1 MYKAVRIATLLVVL
15 LALSLTTAI
24 PTHSGSAVRK
34 HVIAID
40 PGHGGDE
47 LGSTACPDLDEKA
60 ANLDIA
66 FRLQALL
73 DKNGATVYLTRTT
86 DVDLSSRERA
96 DIVNGT
102 DAEVLVNLHLNGWE
116 DPAMDGLYILYGKQR
131 KDAELAQVMYDAMWD
146 LLRARAPSFT
156 DFGTSQF
163 AAGVLLW
170 SEIPSVL
177 TESVFLSNTWECTEL
192 TDGSG
197 THQDGSGTR
206 QDEIAAAI
214 LAGLEDWFA
223 QEGASTNPGR
233 K

>member
-15 LALSLTTAI
+15 FALSLTTAI
-24 PTHSGSAVRK
+24 PTYSESAVAG
-34 HVIAID
+34 HAIAID
-40 PGHGGDE
+40 PGHGGEE
-47 LGSTACPDLDEKA
+47 LGSTACPGLLEKD

-66 FRLQALL
+66 LRLKALL
-73 DKNGATVYLTRTT
+73 ESSGATVYLTRTT
-86 DVDLSSRERA
+86 DVDLSSKERA
-96 DIVNGT
+96 AIVNAT

-116 DPAMDGLYILYGKQR
+116 DPNTDGLYVLYGKKR
-131 KDAELAQVMYDAMWD
+131 KDAELAQVMHDAMWD
-146 LLRARAPSFT
+146 PLRERVPSDIEFT
-156 DFGTSQF
+156 DFGTRQF

-177 TESVFLSNTWECTEL
+177 TESVFISNDWECAEL
-192 TDGSG
+192 TNG
-197 THQDGSGTR
+197 TGLR

-223 QEGASTNPGR
+223 QGGTPTKPGR

>member
-1 MYKAVRIATLLVVL
+1 MYKAVRIATLLTVL
-15 LALSLTTAI
+15 LALLIIPTL
-24 PTHSGSAVRK
+24 PTHSGSAVHK

-47 LGSTACPDLDEKA
+47 LGSTACPGLLEKD

-73 DKNGATVYLTRTT
+73 GKDGATVYLTRTT

-116 DPAMDGLYILYGKQR
+116 DPTLDGLYVLYGKKR
-131 KDAELAQVMYDAMWD
+131 KDAELAQVMHDAMWD
-146 LLRARAPSFT
+146 LLQARAPSFT
-156 DFGTSQF
+156 DFGTRQF

-177 TESVFLSNTWECTEL
+177 TESVFLSNTWECAEL
-192 TDGSG
+192 TNG
-197 THQDGSGTR
+197 TGLR

-223 QEGASTNPGR
+223 QEGAPTPPGR

>member
-15 LALSLTTAI
+15 FALSLTTAI
-24 PTHSGSAVRK
+24 PTHSQSAVAG
-34 HVIAID
+34 HAIALD
-40 PGHGGDE
+40 PGHGGEE
-47 LGSTACPDLDEKA
+47 LGSTACPDLLEKD

-66 FRLQALL
+66 LRLKAQLESS
-73 DKNGATVYLTRTT
+73 GATVYLTRTD
-86 DVDLSSRERA
+86 DVDLSSKERA
-96 DIVNGT
+96 AIVNAT

-116 DPAMDGLYILYGKQR
+116 DPNTDGLYVLYGKKR
-131 KDAELAQVMYDAMWD
+131 KDAELAQVVHDAMWD
-146 LLRARAPSFT
+146 PLGERAPSFT
-156 DFGTSQF
+156 DFGTTQF

-177 TESVFLSNTWECTEL
+177 TESVFISNEWECAEL
-192 TDGSG
+192 TDGTG
-197 THQDGSGTR
+197 LR

-223 QEGASTNPGR
+223 QEGAPTKPGR

>member
-15 LALSLTTAI
+15 LALSLAAAI

-47 LGSTACPDLDEKA
+47 LGSTACLGLLEKD

-66 FRLQALL
+66 FRLKALL
-73 DKNGATVYLTRTT
+73 EKNRATVYLTRTT

-96 DIVNGT
+96 DFVNGT
-102 DAEVLVNLHLNGWE
+102 DAEVLVNLHLNGWK
-116 DPAMDGLYILYGKQR
+116 DPEVDGLYILYGKQR
-131 KDAELAQVMYDAMWD
+131 KDAELAQVMHDAM
-146 LLRARAPSFT
+146 LGPLQERAPSFI
-156 DFGTSQF
+156 DFGTRQL

-177 TESVFLSNTWECTEL
+177 TESVFLSNTWECAEL
-192 TDGSG
+192 TNG
-197 THQDGSGTR
+197 TGLR
-206 QDEIAAAI
+206 QDEIAEAI
-214 LAGLEDWFA
+214 LAGLNDWFA
-223 QEGASTNPGR
+223 QEETPASPGR

>member
-1 MYKAVRIATLLVVL
+1 MYKAVRIATLLTVL
-15 LALSLTTAI
+15 LALSLI
-24 PTHSGSAVRK
+24 PTMPTYSGSAVHK

-40 PGHGGDE
+40 PGHGGEE
-47 LGSTACPDLDEKA
+47 LGSTACLDLLEKD
-60 ANLDIA
+60 ANLAIA

-73 DKNGATVYLTRTT
+73 EKKQATVYLTRTT

-96 DIVNGT
+96 DIVNAT

-116 DPAMDGLYILYGKQR
+116 DPAMDGLYVLYGKHR
-131 KDAELAQVMYDAMWD
+131 KDAELAQVMHDAMWD
-146 LLRARAPSFT
+146 PLRERALSFT
-156 DFGTSQF
+156 DFGTTQF

-197 THQDGSGTR
+197 TR
-206 QDEIAAAI
+206 QGEIAAAI

-223 QEGASTNPGR
+223 QEGASTSPGR